1 MPDTMQSDCQ
11 LDWAAPYALGALDA
25 HEHALFEAHLQ
36 AGCDACAAAL
46 ASEEAVLVELA
57 ASLPTETPAPLTRVQ
72 LLDLAE
78 APRELPA
85 LDTLSWEEVVP
96 GIRLHLVK
104 EDPGRG
110 LRACLAWATPGA
122 RNALHRHKGG
132 DELILVLQGGLRDE
146 RGEYHAG
153 DLCRSRP
160 ESVHFE
166 EILPGEDCIAY
177 VLYYGELVPVDA

>member
-1 MPDTMQSDCQ
+1 MGDTMESPCH
-11 LDWAAPYALGALDA
+11 LDRAAPYALGALDDD
-25 HEHALFEAHLQ
+25 ERGPFEAHLV
-36 AGCDACAAAL
+36 AGCDTCTGAL
-46 ASEEAVLVELA
+46 ASEQALLAELA
-57 ASLPTETPAPLTRVQ
+57 LALPDEVPAALTRTQ
-72 LLDLAE
+72 LLDLAA
-78 APRELPA
+78 APREIPDVSA
-85 LDTLSWEEVVP
+85 LTWDEVAP

-104 EDPGRG
+104 EDPARG

-153 DLCRSRP
+153 DICRSRP

-177 VLYYGELVPVDA
+177 VLYYGELVPVEV

>member
-1 MPDTMQSDCQ
+1 MDQACHP
-11 LDWAAPYALGALDA
+11 DWAAPYALGALDA
-25 HEHALFEAHLQ
+25 AERVVFEGHLQ
-36 AGCDACAAAL
+36 AGCEACAAAVVNEDACLVAL
-46 ASEEAVLVELA
+46 ASTLPVER
-57 ASLPTETPAPLTRVQ
+57 PTTLTRTQ

-78 APRELPA
+78 APHELPDVEA
-85 LDTLSWEEVVP
+85 LSWEEVVP

-104 EDPGRG
+104 EDRDRG

-132 DELILVLQGGLRDE
+132 DEVILVLQGGLRDE

-153 DLCRSRP
+153 DICRSRP

-177 VLYYGELVPVDA
+177 VLYYGQLEPVEA